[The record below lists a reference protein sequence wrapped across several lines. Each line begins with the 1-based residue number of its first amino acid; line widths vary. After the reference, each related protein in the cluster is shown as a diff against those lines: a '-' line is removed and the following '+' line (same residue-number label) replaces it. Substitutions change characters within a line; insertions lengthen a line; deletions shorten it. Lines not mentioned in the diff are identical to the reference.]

1 MLTITD
7 EMTLLLAKKT
17 FDVAVLSV
25 FALLV
30 FVKFSSLPFA
40 LEILTVGVVWA
51 IRADMPNVAASKTGR
66 ICVSYVC

>member
-1 MLTITD
+1 MSAITD
-7 EMTLLLAKKT
+7 KMTLPLVKKT
-17 FDVAVLSV
+17 FDVAVRSA

-30 FVKFSSLPFA
+30 FVEFSSLPFA

-51 IRADMPNVAASKTGR
+51 IRADVPDFAASKTGR